1 MLPIA
6 ALALSP
12 PRWPKPRLETMA
24 AIIGTEP
31 VASPAAREAEAFEA
45 RLELLGA
52 SHSAEERERLGQALS
67 TARSRYGNLRTA
79 DGEPWLERS
88 LGTAAIV
95 AGLKLDAE
103 SVRAAVLLGVPMVPG
118 FDAAA
123 FAESCGSDVAQIV
136 VGATRMGAIR
146 AAADMA
152 AKEERALQAEN
163 LRKMLL
169 AMVEDIRVVLIKLA
183 ERTQA
188 LRFLV
193 GQKAASSDVRARTAR
208 ETLDLFA
215 PLANRLGVWQLK
227 WELEDLSLR
236 ALEPE
241 AYERIV
247 RLLDERRLDRQHY
260 IESVQAKLRSELA
273 GAGLK
278 AEVSGR
284 AKHIYSIW
292 NKMRRKQSGIESLYD
307 IRAVRILVDEV
318 KDCYA
323 ALGVVHNLWTP
334 VPREFD
340 DYIAKPKANDYRSLH
355 TAVIGPE
362 GQPLEVQIRTW
373 AMHQQSEY
381 GVAAHW
387 RYKEGVHTGRR
398 DPGYDEKIA
407 WLRQVL
413 DWKDAVADAGEWLQQ
428 FKSSLFTETI
438 YVLTP
443 QGKVVDLP
451 RGATPVDFAYA
462 VHTSLGHRC
471 RGARV
476 DGAMVPL
483 NHILASGQRVE
494 ILTVKQGAPSRDWL
508 NPELGYVH
516 SHRARAKVRQWFKA
530 QQVEETIAHG
540 RSMVERERAR
550 AGMAALKLDAVAAEA
565 GYARIDGFFAAVARA
580 EINLRAVQ
588 NAIRAVGKPG
598 AAPLTAEEPVVAR
611 QSKAAGAGSGIL
623 IVGVDRLMTGLARCC
638 KPAPPDP
645 IVGFVTR
652 GKGVSIHRQSCSNV
666 ARMRERQPERLIT
679 ADWGAP
685 RDEVFPVD
693 VVVEAM
699 DRQGLLRDI
708 SEVFSREKIN
718 VTAVNTLSKN
728 LQARMGFTL
737 EVRGLADLKRA
748 LALVREVPGVLAASR
763 R

>member
-1 MLPIA
+1 MVSVVHAPRATSSAVANPEALTAWLEQA
-6 ALALSP
+6 AAAYSP
-12 PRWPKPRLETMA
+12 DERA
-24 AIIGTEP
+24 AITKTLDF
-31 VASPAAREAEAFEA
+31 ARE
-45 RLELLGA
+45 
-52 SHSAEERERLGQALS
+52 
-67 TARSRYGNLRTA
+67 RYGELRA
-79 DGEPWLERS
+79 RDGEPWLDRA
-88 LGTAAIV
+88 LGTAGIV
-95 AGLKLDAE
+95 ASLKLDAT
-103 SVRAAVLLGVPMVPG
+103 SVRASLLLGLPALAG
-118 FDAAA
+118 FDTEALEEG
-123 FAESCGSDVAQIV
+123 FGEEIAQIV
-136 VGATRMGAIR
+136 GGVARMGAIR
-146 AAADMA
+146 AAQESVAS
-152 AKEERALQAEN
+152 EERDRQAEN

-169 AMVEDIRVVLIKLA
+169 AMVEDVRIVLIKLA

-188 LRFLV
+188 LRFLI
-193 GQKAASSDVRARTAR
+193 GNEEAGDPRAQAAR

-215 PLANRLGVWQLK
+215 PLANRLGVGQLK

-241 AYERIV
+241 AYQRIA

-260 IESVQAKLRSELA
+260 IEGVQATIKRELA
-273 GAGLK
+273 AAGIK
-278 AEVSGR
+278 ADVSGR

-292 NKMRRKQSGIESLYD
+292 NKMRRKGSGIESLYD

-323 ALGVVHNLWTP
+323 ALGVVHNLWSP

-340 DYIAKPKANDYRSLH
+340 DYIAKPKPNDYRSLH

-362 GQPLEVQIRTW
+362 GKPLEVQIRTHD
-373 AMHQQSEY
+373 MHRQSEY

-387 RYKEGVHTGRR
+387 RYKESAHTGRR
-398 DPGYDEKIA
+398 DPGYEAKIA

-428 FKSSLFTETI
+428 FKSSLFTDTI

-443 QGKVVDLP
+443 QGKVIDLP
-451 RGATPVDFAYA
+451 RGATPVDFAYS

-483 NHILASGQRVE
+483 NYKLSSGQRVE
-494 ILTVKQGAPSRDWL
+494 IIAVKQGGPSRDWL
-508 NPELGYVH
+508 NAELGYVT
-516 SHRARAKVRQWFKA
+516 SHRARTKVRQWFKA

-540 RSMVERERAR
+540 REIVERELSR
-550 AGMAALKLDAVAAEA
+550 AGLTSVKLDAVAAEA
-565 GYARIDGFFAAVARA
+565 GYAKVEEFFAAVARV
-580 EINLRAVQ
+580 EINLRALQ
-588 NAIRAVGKPG
+588 TAIRAAAKQE
-598 AAPLTAEEPVVAR
+598 AAPLAPEEEALQTR
-611 QSKAAGAGSGIL
+611 RSKAAGAGSGIL
-623 IVGVDRLMTGLARCC
+623 IVGVDRLMTGLAKCC

-652 GKGVSIHRQSCSNV
+652 GKGISIHRQSCSNV
-666 ARMRERQPERLIT
+666 ARMKERQPERLIT
-679 ADWGAP
+679 ADWGSP

-708 SEVFSREKIN
+708 SEVFSRERIN

-728 LQARMGFTL
+728 LQARMAFTL
-737 EVRGLADLKRA
+737 EVRGLEELKRA
-748 LALVREVPGVLAASR
+748 LLLVRDVHGVLSAAR

>member
-1 MLPIA
+1 MVAIVHAPPPGSLVTADSKAFAAWLDQVGAAYSPDERVAIA
-6 ALALSP
+6 TAL
-12 PRWPKPRLETMA
+12 E
-24 AIIGTEP
+24 
-31 VASPAAREAEAFEA
+31 AAR
-45 RLELLGA
+45 L
-52 SHSAEERERLGQALS
+52 
-67 TARSRYGNLRTA
+67 RYGHLTTA
-79 DGEPWLERS
+79 DGEPWLDRT
-88 LGTAAIV
+88 LGAAAIV
-95 AGLKLDAE
+95 AGLKVDMS
-103 SVRAAVLLGVPMVPG
+103 SVRAAILLGAPSIAG
-118 FDAAA
+118 FDAAE
-123 FAESCGSDVAQIV
+123 FGERFGAEVAQMVI
-136 VGATRMGAIR
+136 GAARMGAIR
-146 AAADMA
+146 AAPDSAG
-152 AKEERALQAEN
+152 KEERDLQAEN

-193 GQKAASSDVRARTAR
+193 GSESASADARAHAAR

-215 PLANRLGVWQLK
+215 PLANRLGVWQFK

-241 AYERIV
+241 AYERIA

-260 IESVQAKLRSELA
+260 IESVRGTLKRELA
-273 GAGLK
+273 ATDVK
-278 AEVSGR
+278 AEVTGR

-292 NKMRRKQSGIESLYD
+292 NKMRRKGSGIESLYD
-307 IRAVRILVDEV
+307 IRAVRILVESV

-334 VPREFD
+334 IPREFD

-362 GQPLEVQIRTW
+362 GKPLEVQIRTFD
-373 AMHQQSEY
+373 MHRQSEY

-387 RYKEGVHTGRR
+387 RYKEGAHAARR
-398 DPGYDEKIA
+398 DPGYEEKIA

-428 FKSSLFTETI
+428 FKSSLFTDTI

-471 RGARV
+471 RGAKV
-476 DGAMVPL
+476 EGTMVPL
-483 NHILASGQRVE
+483 NYTLTSGQRVE
-494 ILTVKQGAPSRDWL
+494 IVAVKQGGPSRDWL
-508 NPELGYVH
+508 NAELGYVH

-530 QQVEETIAHG
+530 QQVEQTIANG
-540 RSMVERERAR
+540 REIVERELAR
-550 AGMAALKLDAVAAEA
+550 AGMTAVKLEALAAELGFAKLDE
-565 GYARIDGFFAAVARA
+565 FFAGVARG
-580 EINLRAVQ
+580 EVNQRALQ
-588 NAIRAVGKPG
+588 NAIHAVGRPDS
-598 AAPLTAEEPVVAR
+598 APAPAVEQAPVITR
-611 QSKAAGAGSGIL
+611 ESRAAGAGSGIL

-652 GKGVSIHRQSCSNV
+652 GKGISIHRQSCSNV
-666 ARMRERQPERLIT
+666 ARMRERQPERLMT

-693 VVVEAM
+693 VIVEAM
-699 DRQGLLRDI
+699 DRQGLLRDV
-708 SEVFSREKIN
+708 SEVFSRDKIN
-718 VTAVNTLSKN
+718 VTAVNTLSRN
-728 LQARMGFTL
+728 LQARMAFTL

-748 LALVREVPGVLAASR
+748 LALVRDVPGVLSATR

>member
-1 MLPIA
+1 MGMP
-6 ALALSP
+6 S
-12 PRWPKPRLETMA
+12 M
-24 AIIGTEP
+24 
-31 VASPAAREAEAFEA
+31 
-45 RLELLGA
+45 
-52 SHSAEERERLGQALS
+52 
-67 TARSRYGNLRTA
+67 
-79 DGEPWLERS
+79 
-88 LGTAAIV
+88 
-95 AGLKLDAE
+95 
-103 SVRAAVLLGVPMVPG
+103 PG
-118 FDAAA
+118 FDPATLEEQ
-123 FAESCGSDVAQIV
+123 FGAEIAQMV

-146 AAADMA
+146 AAPDGTG
-152 AKEERALQAEN
+152 KEEHDLQAEN

-169 AMVEDIRVVLIKLA
+169 AMVQDIRVVLVKLA
-183 ERTQA
+183 ERVQA
-188 LRFLV
+188 LRHLV
-193 GQKAASSDVRARTAR
+193 GSESASPDDRAHAAR
-208 ETLDLFA
+208 ETLDLFG

-241 AYERIV
+241 VYQRIA
-247 RLLDERRLDRQHY
+247 RLIDERRLDRQHY
-260 IESVQAKLRSELA
+260 IEEVQSTLKRELA
-273 GAGLK
+273 AAGIK

-292 NKMRRKQSGIESLYD
+292 NKMRRKDAGIESLYD

-323 ALGVVHNLWTP
+323 ALGVIHNLWTP
-334 VPREFD
+334 IAREFD
-340 DYIAKPKANDYRSLH
+340 DYIAKPKPNDYRSLH

-362 GQPLEVQIRTW
+362 GKPLEVQIRTLD
-373 AMHQQSEY
+373 MHRQSEY

-387 RYKEGVHTGRR
+387 RYKEGAVAGRR
-398 DPGYDEKIA
+398 DPGFDEKIA

-471 RGARV
+471 RGAKV

-483 NHILASGQRVE
+483 HFVLSSGQRVE
-494 ILTVKQGAPSRDWL
+494 IIAVKQGGPSRDWL
-508 NPELGYVH
+508 NPDLGYVA

-530 QQVEETIAHG
+530 QAVEETIAHG
-540 RSMVERERAR
+540 REIVERELAR
-550 AGMAALKLDAVAAEA
+550 AGLAALKLEALATEA
-565 GYARIDGFFAAVARA
+565 GYASIDEFFAAVARA

-588 NAIRAVGKPG
+588 NAIRAVARLEVAPEPG
-598 AAPLTAEEPVVAR
+598 PDDGVVAR
-611 QSKAAGAGSGIL
+611 ESKSTGAGSGIL

-638 KPAPPDP
+638 KPAPPDA

-652 GKGVSIHRQSCSNV
+652 GKGISIHRQSCLNV
-666 ARMRERQPERLIT
+666 ARMRERQPERLIS
-679 ADWGAP
+679 ADWGAA

-693 VVVEAM
+693 VIVDAM

-718 VTAVNTLSKN
+718 VTAVNLLTRN
-728 LQARMGFTL
+728 LQARMAFTL
-737 EVRGLADLKRA
+737 EVRGLNELNRT
-748 LALVREVPGVLAASR
+748 LALVRDVAGVLSAVR

>member
-1 MLPIA
+1 MVAIVRA
-6 ALALSP
+6 ALAKSSCLSSP
-12 PRWPKPRLETMA
+12 EALA
-24 AIIGTEP
+24 AWLDQVG
-31 VASPAAREAEAFEA
+31 
-45 RLELLGA
+45 
-52 SHSAEERERLGQALS
+52 SAYSADERAQIAKAVEFV
-67 TARSRYGNLRTA
+67 RSRYGDLRTS
-79 DGEPWLERS
+79 DGESWLDHA

-95 AGLKLDAE
+95 ASLRLDAE
-103 SVRAAVLLGVPMVPG
+103 SVRAAVLMGLPDVAG
-118 FDAAA
+118 FGADAL
-123 FAESCGSDVAQIV
+123 AESFGATTAQIV
-136 VGATRMGAIR
+136 VGVARMGAIR
-146 AAADMA
+146 ATQESVG
-152 AKEERALQAEN
+152 KEGRDAQAEN

-169 AMVEDIRVVLIKLA
+169 AMVEDIRIVLIKLA

-188 LRFLV
+188 LRFLI
-193 GQKAASSDVRARTAR
+193 GAEDSHDPREQAAR

-241 AYERIV
+241 AYQRIA

-260 IESVQAKLRSELA
+260 IESVQTTLKRELA
-273 GAGLK
+273 AAGVK
-278 AEVSGR
+278 ADVSGR

-292 NKMRRKQSGIESLYD
+292 NKMRRKGSGIESLYD

-323 ALGVVHNLWTP
+323 ALGVVHNLWSP
-334 VPREFD
+334 VAREFD

-362 GQPLEVQIRTW
+362 GKPLEVQIRTHD
-373 AMHQQSEY
+373 MHRQSEY

-387 RYKEGVHTGRR
+387 RYKEGGHAGRR
-398 DPGYDEKIA
+398 DPGYEEKIA

-428 FKSSLFTETI
+428 FKSSLFTDTI

-483 NHILASGQRVE
+483 DYKLSSGQRVE
-494 ILTVKQGAPSRDWL
+494 IVTVKQGGPSRDWL
-508 NPELGYVH
+508 NPELGYVI
-516 SHRARAKVRQWFKA
+516 SHRARTKVRQWFKA
-530 QQVEETIAHG
+530 QQVEETIANG
-540 RSMVERERAR
+540 RAVVERELAR
-550 AGMAALKLDAVAAEA
+550 SGSSALKLEALAAEA
-565 GYARIDGFFAAVARA
+565 GFAKLEEFFAAVARA
-580 EINLRAVQ
+580 EVNLRHLQ
-588 NAIRAVGKPG
+588 NAIRAAGHPG
-598 AAPLTAEEPVVAR
+598 EAQLAPPGDEAVLPR
-611 QSKAAGAGSGIL
+611 QSKATGAGSGIL

-652 GKGVSIHRQSCSNV
+652 GKGISIHRQSCVNV
-666 ARMRERQPERLIT
+666 ARMKERQPERLIT
-679 ADWGAP
+679 ADWGKA

-699 DRQGLLRDI
+699 DRQGLLRDV

-718 VTAVNTLSKN
+718 VTAVNTLSRN
-728 LQARMGFTL
+728 LQARMAFTL
-737 EVRGLADLKRA
+737 EVRGLAELKRA
-748 LALVREVPGVLAASR
+748 LLLVRDVSGVLSAAR

>member
-1 MLPIA
+1 MVSVLRA
-6 ALALSP
+6 ARGARSAVADPEALSA
-12 PRWPKPRLETMA
+12 WLDQA
-24 AIIGTEP
+24 
-31 VASPAAREAEAFEA
+31 
-45 RLELLGA
+45 GA
-52 SHSAEERERLGQALS
+52 GYSAEERAGIAKALDL
-67 TARSRYGNLRTA
+67 ARARYGDLRA
-79 DGEPWLERS
+79 LDGEPWLDRA

-95 AGLKLDAE
+95 ASLKLDAD
-103 SVRAAVLLGVPMVPG
+103 SVRAALLLGLPDLAG
-118 FDAAA
+118 FDAEALAA
-123 FAESCGSDVAQIV
+123 SFGAEIAEIV
-136 VGATRMGAIR
+136 VGVARMGAIR
-146 AAADMA
+146 ATQAGVGS
-152 AKEERALQAEN
+152 EERDLQAEN

-169 AMVEDIRVVLIKLA
+169 AMVEDIRIVLIKLA
-183 ERTQA
+183 ERTHA
-188 LRFLV
+188 LRFLI
-193 GQKAASSDVRARTAR
+193 GSEDAGDQLAQAAR

-215 PLANRLGVWQLK
+215 PLANRLGVGQLK

-241 AYERIV
+241 AYQRIAK
-247 RLLDERRLDRQHY
+247 LLDERRLDRQHY
-260 IESVQAKLRSELA
+260 IDSVQTTLKRELA
-273 GAGLK
+273 AAGIK
-278 AEVSGR
+278 ADVSGR

-292 NKMRRKQSGIESLYD
+292 NKMRRKGSGMESLYD
-307 IRAVRILVDEV
+307 IRAVRILVDDV

-323 ALGVVHNLWTP
+323 ALGVVHNLWSP

-340 DYIAKPKANDYRSLH
+340 DYIAKPKPNDYRSLH

-362 GQPLEVQIRTW
+362 GKPLEVQIRTHD
-373 AMHQQSEY
+373 MHRQSEY

-387 RYKEGVHTGRR
+387 RYKEGARSGHR
-398 DPGYDEKIA
+398 DPGYEEKIA

-428 FKSSLFTETI
+428 FKSSLFTDTI

-443 QGKVVDLP
+443 QGKVIDLP

-483 NHILASGQRVE
+483 NFKLSSGQRVE
-494 ILTVKQGAPSRDWL
+494 VIAVRGGPSVGPSRDWL
-508 NPELGYVH
+508 NPELGYVV
-516 SHRARAKVRQWFKA
+516 SHRARTKVRQWFKA
-530 QQVEETIAHG
+530 QQVEETIARG
-540 RSMVERERAR
+540 REMVGRELSRG
-550 AGMAALKLDAVAAEA
+550 GMTAVKLDAVAAEA
-565 GYARIDGFFAAVARA
+565 GYAKIDEFFAAVART

-588 NAIRAVGKPG
+588 NAIRAAAKPE
-598 AAPLTAEEPVVAR
+598 AAENAPAADESLQTR
-611 QSKAAGAGSGIL
+611 RSKSAGAGSGIL

-652 GKGVSIHRQSCSNV
+652 GKGISIHRQSCVNV
-666 ARMRERQPERLIT
+666 ARMKERQPERLIT

-728 LQARMGFTL
+728 LHARMAFTL
-737 EVRGLADLKRA
+737 EVRGLDELKRS
-748 LALVREVPGVLAASR
+748 LALVRDVPGVLSAAR

>member
-1 MLPIA
+1 MVATVQPAPPVSSAIA
-6 ALALSP
+6 SP
-12 PRWPKPRLETMA
+12 EAFASWLEQIGAAYAAGERA
-24 AIIGTEP
+24 AI
-31 VASPAAREAEAFEA
+31 AKALDAARA
-45 RLELLGA
+45 
-52 SHSAEERERLGQALS
+52 
-67 TARSRYGNLRTA
+67 RYGELRTPE
-79 DGEPWLERS
+79 GEPWLDRA
-88 LGTAAIV
+88 LGTATIV
-95 AGLKLDAE
+95 AALKLDAD
-103 SVRAAVLLGVPMVPG
+103 SVRAAILLGAPFASG
-118 FDAAA
+118 FDAAS
-123 FAESCGSDVAQIV
+123 FAEAFGAELAQLV
-136 VGATRMGAIR
+136 VGAARMEAIR
-146 AAADMA
+146 AGPEIAV
-152 AKEERALQAEN
+152 KEDRDRQAEN

-188 LRFLV
+188 MRFLV
-193 GQKAASSDVRARTAR
+193 GTSGVSTDARARNAR

-241 AYERIV
+241 AYQRIA

-260 IESVQAKLRSELA
+260 IEGVQATLKRELA
-273 GAGLK
+273 AAGIK
-278 AEVSGR
+278 AEVTGR

-292 NKMRRKQSGIESLYD
+292 NKMRRKQAGIESLYD
-307 IRAVRILVDEV
+307 IRAVRILVDDV

-340 DYIAKPKANDYRSLH
+340 DYIAKPKANNYRSLH
-355 TAVIGPE
+355 TAVMGPE
-362 GQPLEVQIRTW
+362 DKPLEVQIRSFD
-373 AMHQQSEY
+373 MHGQSEY

-387 RYKEGVHTGRR
+387 RYKEGHAGRP
-398 DPGYDEKIA
+398 DPGYEEKIA

-428 FKSSLFTETI
+428 FKSSLFTDTI

-483 NHILASGQRVE
+483 NHALTSGQRVE
-494 ILTVKQGAPSRDWL
+494 VIAVKQGGPSRDWL
-508 NPELGYVH
+508 NPELGYVQ
-516 SHRARAKVRQWFKA
+516 SHRARTKVRQWFKA

-540 RSMVERERAR
+540 RELVERELSR
-550 AGMAALKLDAVAAEA
+550 AGMTALKLDAVAAEA
-565 GYARIDGFFAAVARA
+565 GYAKIEEFFAAVARA

-588 NAIRAVGKPG
+588 NAIRAVGEPE
-598 AAPLTAEEPVVAR
+598 AAPPAEEERVVAR
-611 QSKAAGAGSGIL
+611 ESKAAGAGSGIL

-652 GKGVSIHRQSCSNV
+652 GKGISIHRQSCNNV
-666 ARMRERQPERLIT
+666 ARMRERQPERLIE

-708 SEVFSREKIN
+708 SEVFSRDKVN
-718 VTAVNTLSKN
+718 VTAVNTLTRN
-728 LQARMGFTL
+728 LQARMAFTL
-737 EVRGLADLKRA
+737 EVRGLEDLKRM
-748 LALVREVPGVLAASR
+748 LALVRDVPGVLSATR

>member
-1 MLPIA
+1 MVAIVHA
-6 ALALSP
+6 AP
-12 PRWPKPRLETMA
+12 PSSFASAAPEAFASWLEQIGAAYCAPERA
-24 AIIGTEP
+24 AIAKA
-31 VASPAAREAEAFEA
+31 VDAARA
-45 RLELLGA
+45 G
-52 SHSAEERERLGQALS
+52 
-67 TARSRYGNLRTA
+67 YGDRAAA
-79 DGEPWLERS
+79 DGEPWIDRA
-88 LGTAAIV
+88 LGTAAIL
-95 AGLKLDAE
+95 AGLKLDAD
-103 SVRAAVLLGVPMVPG
+103 SVRAAVLLGMPYTPR
-118 FDAAA
+118 FDADEFAA
-123 FAESCGSDVAQIV
+123 TFGAEVTQMI

-146 AAADMA
+146 AAPDSAG
-152 AKEERALQAEN
+152 KEERDLQAEN

-169 AMVEDIRVVLIKLA
+169 AMVQDIRVVLLKLA
-183 ERTQA
+183 ERTRA
-188 LRFLV
+188 LRWLV
-193 GQKAASSDVRARTAR
+193 GSERASADDRAHAAR
-208 ETLDLFA
+208 ETLDLFG

-241 AYERIV
+241 VYQRIA

-260 IESVQAKLRSELA
+260 VDQVRSKLERELA
-273 GAGLK
+273 AAGIK
-278 AEVSGR
+278 AEVTGR

-292 NKMRRKQSGIESLYD
+292 NKMRRKDAGIESLYD
-307 IRAVRILVDEV
+307 IRAVRILVDSV

-334 VPREFD
+334 IAREFD
-340 DYIAKPKANDYRSLH
+340 DYIAKPKPNDYRSLH

-362 GQPLEVQIRTW
+362 AKPLEAQIRTFE
-373 AMHQQSEY
+373 MHRQSEY

-387 RYKEGVHTGRR
+387 RYKEGATAGRL
-398 DPGYDEKIA
+398 DPGFEEKIA

-428 FKSSLFTETI
+428 FKSSLFTDTI

-451 RGATPVDFAYA
+451 RGATPIDFAYA

-483 NHILASGQRVE
+483 NYVLASGQRVE
-494 ILTVKQGAPSRDWL
+494 IVAVKQGGPSRDWL
-508 NPELGYVH
+508 NPDLGYVA

-530 QQVEETIAHG
+530 EALAETIAHG
-540 RSMVERERAR
+540 REMVERELAR
-550 AGMAALKLDAVAAEA
+550 AGATALKLEAIASEA
-565 GYARIDGFFAAVARA
+565 GFAAVEDFFAAVARA

-588 NAIRAVGKPG
+588 NAIRAAAKLDIAPA
-598 AAPLTAEEPVVAR
+598 AAPGDAVIAR
-611 QSKAAGAGSGIL
+611 ESKSAGAGSGIL
-623 IVGVDRLMTGLARCC
+623 IVGVDRLMTALARCC
-638 KPAPPDP
+638 KPVPPDR

-652 GKGVSIHRQSCSNV
+652 GKGISVHRQSCPNV
-666 ARMRERQPERLIT
+666 ARMRERQPERLIS
-679 ADWGAP
+679 ADWGAA

-693 VVVEAM
+693 VVVDAM

-708 SEVFSREKIN
+708 SEVFSREKLN
-718 VTAVNTLSKN
+718 VTAVNTLTRN
-728 LQARMGFTL
+728 LQAHMAFTL
-737 EVRGLADLKRA
+737 EVRDLEELKRA
-748 LALVREVPGVLAASR
+748 LALVRDISGVLSATR

>member
-1 MLPIA
+1 
-6 ALALSP
+6 
-12 PRWPKPRLETMA
+12 MA
-24 AIIGTEP
+24 AIVHDASADLSIAADPQASASWLERIG
-31 VASPAAREAEAFEA
+31 AAYTPDERTAIA
-45 RLELLGA
+45 R
-52 SHSAEERERLGQALS
+52 ALDA
-67 TARSRYGNLRTA
+67 TRAIYGDLRTP
-79 DGEPWLERS
+79 DGEPWRDRA
-88 LGTAAIV
+88 LGTASIV
-95 AGLKLDAE
+95 SALKLDAE
-103 SVRAAVLLGVPMVPG
+103 SVRAALLLGAPFARG

-123 FAESCGSDVAQIV
+123 FAESVGADVAQIV
-136 VGATRMGAIR
+136 VGAARMGAIR
-146 AAADMA
+146 AAPGAGI
-152 AKEERALQAEN
+152 KEDRDLQAEN

-193 GQKAASSDVRARTAR
+193 GAEDRAAIDARDRAAR

-236 ALEPE
+236 AIEPE
-241 AYERIV
+241 TYQRIA

-260 IESVQAKLRSELA
+260 IEDVKATLKRELA
-273 GAGLK
+273 AAGIK

-292 NKMRRKQSGIESLYD
+292 NKMRRKQTGIESLHD

-340 DYIAKPKANDYRSLH
+340 DYIAKPKPNDYRSLH

-362 GQPLEVQIRTW
+362 GKPLEVQIRTFD
-373 AMHQQSEY
+373 MHRQSEY

-387 RYKEGVHTGRR
+387 RYKEGAHTGRR
-398 DPGYDEKIA
+398 DPGYEEKIA

-428 FKSSLFTETI
+428 FKSSLFTDTI

-483 NHILASGQRVE
+483 NYVLASGQRVE
-494 ILTVKQGAPSRDWL
+494 IIAVKQGGPSRDWL

-540 RSMVERERAR
+540 RELVERELAR
-550 AGMAALKLDAVAAEA
+550 LGMTALKLDAVAAEA
-565 GYARIDGFFAAVARA
+565 GYAKMEDFFAAVARA
-580 EINLRAVQ
+580 EINLRALQ
-588 NAIRAVGKPG
+588 QAIRAVGKPEAALPAG
-598 AAPLTAEEPVVAR
+598 ADEERLVAR
-611 QSKAAGAGSGIL
+611 ESKAAGAGSGIL

-638 KPAPPDP
+638 KPAPPDA

-652 GKGVSIHRQSCSNV
+652 GKGISIHRQSCSNV

-679 ADWGAP
+679 ADWGKP

-693 VVVEAM
+693 VIVEAM

-718 VTAVNTLSKN
+718 VTAVNTLTRN
-728 LQARMGFTL
+728 MQARMAFTL
-737 EVRGLADLKRA
+737 EVRGLDELKSA
-748 LALVREVPGVLAASR
+748 LTLVRDVPGILSAAR

>member
-1 MLPIA
+1 MVAIVQTAPPSSFVA
-6 ALALSP
+6 AVSQ
-12 PRWPKPRLETMA
+12 
-24 AIIGTEP
+24 
-31 VASPAAREAEAFEA
+31 AFEA
-45 RLELLGA
+45 WLDQVAAAYSPDERAAIGKAVEL
-52 SHSAEERERLGQALS
+52 
-67 TARSRYGNLRTA
+67 ARTRYGAIRTA
-79 DGEPWLERS
+79 DGEPWIDRA
-88 LGTAAIV
+88 LGTAALV
-95 AGLKLDAE
+95 AGLKVDAA
-103 SVRAAVLLGVPMVPG
+103 SVLAAVLLGMPHTRG
-118 FDAAA
+118 FEAAE
-123 FAESCGSDVAQIV
+123 FTETFGEEVAQMV

-146 AAADMA
+146 AAPDSAG
-152 AKEERALQAEN
+152 KEERDLQAEN

-169 AMVEDIRVVLIKLA
+169 AMVEDIRVVLVKLA

-188 LRFLV
+188 LRYLV
-193 GQKAASSDVRARTAR
+193 GSEHASSDARAHAAR
-208 ETLDLFA
+208 ETLDLFG

-241 AYERIV
+241 VYQRIA

-260 IESVQAKLRSELA
+260 IEEVQATLKRELA
-273 GAGLK
+273 AAGIK
-278 AEVSGR
+278 ADVSGR

-292 NKMRRKQSGIESLYD
+292 NKMRRKDAGIESLYD
-307 IRAVRILVDEV
+307 IRAVRILVDSV

-323 ALGVVHNLWTP
+323 ALGIVHNLWTP
-334 VPREFD
+334 IAREFD
-340 DYIAKPKANDYRSLH
+340 DYIAKPKPNDYRSLH
-355 TAVIGPE
+355 TAVMGPE
-362 GQPLEVQIRTW
+362 GKPLEVQIRTFD
-373 AMHQQSEY
+373 MHRQSEY

-387 RYKEGVHTGRR
+387 RYKEGAALGRR
-398 DPGYDEKIA
+398 DPGYEEKIA

-428 FKSSLFTETI
+428 FKSSLFTDTI

-471 RGARV
+471 RGAKV
-476 DGAMVPL
+476 DGKMVPL
-483 NHILASGQRVE
+483 NYVLASGQRVE
-494 ILTVKQGAPSRDWL
+494 IITVKAGASVGPSRDWL
-508 NPELGYVH
+508 NPELGYVA

-530 QQVEETIAHG
+530 QAVDETIAHG
-540 RSMVERERAR
+540 REIVERELAR
-550 AGMAALKLDAVAAEA
+550 AGLTSLKLDALAAQA
-565 GYARIDGFFAAVARA
+565 GFAAIDEFFAAVARA

-588 NAIRAVGKPG
+588 NAIRAVAKLE
-598 AAPLTAEEPVVAR
+598 APPATASDEGVVTR
-611 QSKAAGAGSGIL
+611 ESRAAGSGSGIL

-652 GKGVSIHRQSCSNV
+652 GKGISIHRQSCPNV
-666 ARMRERQPERLIT
+666 ARMRERQAERLIT
-679 ADWGAP
+679 ADWGKS

-693 VVVEAM
+693 VVVDAM

-718 VTAVNTLSKN
+718 VTAVNTLTRN
-728 LQARMGFTL
+728 LQARMAFTL
-737 EVRGLADLKRA
+737 EVRGLDELKRT
-748 LALVREVPGVLAASR
+748 LALVREVSGVLSATR

>member
-1 MLPIA
+1 MVAIVHAPSPGSLTA
-6 ALALSP
+6 ADAQAFTAWIDHVAAAYTP
-12 PRWPKPRLETMA
+12 AERA
-24 AIIGTEP
+24 AIGK
-31 VASPAAREAEAFEA
+31 
-45 RLELLGA
+45 
-52 SHSAEERERLGQALS
+52 ALD
-67 TARSRYGNLRTA
+67 TARVRYGDLRTA
-79 DGEPWLERS
+79 DGESWLDRG
-88 LGTAAIV
+88 LGTASIV
-95 AGLKLDAE
+95 AALKLDAD
-103 SVRAAVLLGVPMVPG
+103 SVRAAILLGAPFAPG

-123 FAESCGSDVAQIV
+123 LAESFGAEVAQIV
-136 VGATRMGAIR
+136 VGAARMGAIR
-146 AAADMA
+146 AAPGIV
-152 AKEERALQAEN
+152 AKEDRDLQAEN

-183 ERTQA
+183 ERTHA

-193 GQKAASSDVRARTAR
+193 GSDDTTADAPAQTAR

-241 AYERIV
+241 AYQRIA

-260 IESVQAKLRSELA
+260 IDNVQATLKRELA
-273 GAGLK
+273 AAGVQ
-278 AEVSGR
+278 AEVRGR

-292 NKMRRKQSGIESLYD
+292 NKMRRKQAGIESLYD

-318 KDCYA
+318 KDCYT

-362 GQPLEVQIRTW
+362 DKPLEVQIRTFD
-373 AMHQQSEY
+373 MHRQSEY

-387 RYKEGVHTGRR
+387 RYKEGAHASRR
-398 DPGYDEKIA
+398 DPGYEEKIA

-428 FKSSLFTETI
+428 FKSSLFTDTI

-471 RGARV
+471 RGAKV
-476 DGAMVPL
+476 DGVMVPL
-483 NHILASGQRVE
+483 NHVLSSGQRVE
-494 ILTVKQGAPSRDWL
+494 IVTVKQGGPSRDWL

-540 RSMVERERAR
+540 REQVERELAR
-550 AGMAALKLDAVAAEA
+550 AGMTALKLDAVATEA
-565 GYARIDGFFAAVARA
+565 GYAKIEDFFAAVARA
-580 EINLRAVQ
+580 EINLRALQ
-588 NAIRAVGKPG
+588 TAIRAVGKPG
-598 AAPLTAEEPVVAR
+598 VASPAGVDEERVVTR
-611 QSKAAGAGSGIL
+611 ESKAAGAGSGIL

-638 KPAPPDP
+638 KPAPPDA

-652 GKGVSIHRQSCSNV
+652 GKGISIHRQSCSNI

-679 ADWGAP
+679 ADWGRP

-693 VVVEAM
+693 VIVESM

-728 LQARMGFTL
+728 LQARMAFTL
-737 EVRGLADLKRA
+737 EVRGLDELKRT
-748 LALVREVPGVLAASR
+748 LALVRDVPGVLNASR